1 MVVELAWEQ
10 SNVSRMTSKDDE
22 SSVENAESA
31 VLYYLNHAHLLRI
44 AESAA
49 LATPI

>member
-31 VLYYLNHAHLLRI
+31 VLYLNHAHLLRI